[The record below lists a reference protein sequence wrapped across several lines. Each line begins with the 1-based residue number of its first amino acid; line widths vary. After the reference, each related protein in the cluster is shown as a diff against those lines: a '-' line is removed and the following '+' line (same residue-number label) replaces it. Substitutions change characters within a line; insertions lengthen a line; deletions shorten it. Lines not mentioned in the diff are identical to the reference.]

1 MPGEIQAA
9 QSHSTPA
16 QRGLLKSMGLLDATM
31 IVAGSMIGSGIFIV
45 SADIARQVGS
55 PGLLILVWLTT
66 GLMTMMAALCYAE
79 LAAAMPKVGGE
90 YAFLRE
96 SLGPMWGF
104 LYGWA
109 MLLVIQTATIAAV
122 AIAFANFTGV
132 LAPWFSSS
140 AWIWRLGSLGPY
152 KAWFGVLG
160 PFNIGLN
167 TQNLL
172 AIVSLIFLTRIN
184 TRSLRIGATVQNIF
198 TVVKLAALVGLILLG
213 FVCATQAAR
222 AANFT
227 DFWRNAGL
235 FRLHAYAGAWVHT
248 PTLIGL
254 AMVGTLFSSSAWPGV
269 TFTAAEVRNPS
280 RNLLLALVVGVGLVM
295 SLYVFANF
303 AYLHV
308 LPLTG
313 TATGTSVVD
322 RGIQF
327 AAQDRVGTAA
337 AEVVIG
343 PFGAVLIAIAV
354 MISTFG
360 CNNGL
365 ILSGARI
372 YYAMAEDGLF
382 FRRVGTVNRHNAPSA
397 ALWVQCGWAC
407 FLCLSGTY
415 RQLLDFVVFSVVMF
429 YILTIAG
436 LFWLR
441 IRRPEMERPYKVLG
455 YPVLPLVYLAI
466 ASFIEVQLLR
476 YKPQYTWPGLLIV
489 LSGIPV
495 YWLWRKLQLR
505 ADSNRKRTE
514 CDTSLA

>member
-1 MPGEIQAA
+1 MENAPTT
-9 QSHSTPA
+9 SDRP
-16 QRGLLKSMGLLDATM
+16 GLLKNLGLLDATT

-45 SADIARQVGS
+45 SADISRQVNS
-55 PGLLILVWLTT
+55 PGLLIVIWVIT
-66 GLMTMMAALCYAE
+66 GLMTTMAALCYGE

-96 SLGPMWGF
+96 SFGPLWGF

-132 LAPWFSSS
+132 LLPWFSSS
-140 AWIWRLGSLGPY
+140 SWILRLGILGPY
-152 KAWFGVLG
+152 KVWFGTLG
-160 PFNIGLN
+160 PFNVGLN
-167 TQNLL
+167 TQSLL
-172 AIVSLIFLTRIN
+172 AIVSLIFLTWIN
-184 TRSLRIGATVQNIF
+184 TRSLRTGAIIQNVF
-198 TVVKLAALVGLILLG
+198 TLVKIVALGGLILLG
-213 FVCATQAAR
+213 FGFATQAAR
-222 AANFT
+222 TINFT
-227 DFWRNAGL
+227 GFWRSADFSG
-235 FRLHAYAGAWVHT
+235 LHAYGAGVWVHA

-254 AMVGTLFSSSAWPGV
+254 AMVGALFSSSAWPSV
-269 TFTAAEVRNPS
+269 TFIAAEVRNPS
-280 RNLLLALVVGVGLVM
+280 RNLPLSLAFGTGLVM
-295 SLYVFANF
+295 SLYVLANF

-313 TATGTSVVD
+313 DASGGSVVE

-327 AAQDRVGTAA
+327 ASQDRVGTAV
-337 AEVVIG
+337 AEAVIG
-343 PFGAVLIAIAV
+343 PSGAVLVAIAV

-365 ILSGARI
+365 IMSGARI

-397 ALWVQCGWAC
+397 ALWMQCGWAC
-407 FLCLSGTY
+407 VLCLSGTY
-415 RQLLDFVVFSVVMF
+415 RQLLDFVVFSVVLF

-441 IRRPEMERPYKVLG
+441 IRRPEMPRPYKVLG
-455 YPVLPLVYLAI
+455 YPVMPGIYLAI
-466 ASFIEVQLLR
+466 ATFIEVQLLR

-495 YWLWRKLQLR
+495 YWLWRRLR
-505 ADSNRKRTE
+505 PKSDLRSERVE
-514 CDTSLA
+514 HDTSLT